1 MSILKIKL
9 VLVAVIF
16 LLPITLFSS
25 EIVLKNSGAI
35 IGYNYIDY
43 NINIKSGQKIRV
55 DLKSSN
61 SYVFFNV
68 NPPNNENS
76 IFVGQNMA
84 KPNQYE
90 ARLYVAGAYIVR
102 IYFTRNE
109 ARRDHLATFD
119 IDIVI
124 STDNKI
130 HPSWDVDKDG
140 INDCEKDGS
149 CDHTVDYSIPRRR
162 K

>member
-1 MSILKIKL
+1 MIKL
-9 VLVAVIF
+9 MMVVF

-25 EIVLKNSGAI
+25 EIVLKNSESI

-43 NINIKSGQKIRV
+43 NINIKKKKKIKV

-61 SYVFFNV
+61 RFVFFNV

-84 KPNQYE
+84 EPNQYE
-90 ARLYVAGAYIVR
+90 TRLYVAGVYIVR

-109 ARRDHLATFD
+109 ARRNHLANFD

-130 HPSWDVDKDG
+130 DPSWDVDRDG

-149 CDHTVDYSIPRRR
+149 CDHTVNYSTPRGRE
-162 K
+162 

>member
-1 MSILKIKL
+1 MIKL
-9 VLVAVIF
+9 ITVVLVF
-16 LLPITLFSS
+16 LLPISLFSS
-25 EIVLKNSGAI
+25 EIVLKNSGSI

-43 NINIKSGQKIRV
+43 NINIESGQKIRV

-76 IFVGQNMA
+76 LFVGQNMA
-84 KPNQYE
+84 EPNQYE
-90 ARLYVAGAYIVR
+90 TRLYVAGVYIIR

-109 ARRDHLATFD
+109 ARRNHLANFD

-130 HPSWDVDKDG
+130 DPSWDVDKDG
-140 INDCEKDGS
+140 INDCEKDRS
-149 CDHTVDYSIPRRR
+149 CDHTVDYSIPRGRE
-162 K
+162 